1 MKKNLEKVNYKNFTD
16 NRGSF
21 NKFFG
26 TKELSIKNFRIKEI
40 NFVNNLKKYTFRGF
54 HYQREPFNETKL
66 VTVLSGSIIDFGLNL
81 DKKSKYFGKIFQRR
95 ISSKSKFFIK
105 IPNNYAHGYFTLE
118 DKTSVLY
125 FSDNIYNKKKEI
137 SISCYDKKIRF
148 KFKNKIKF
156 ISDKD
161 RNASNLLDL
170 F

>member
-1 MKKNLEKVNYKNFTD
+1 MKNYSYKSIYNYNCKDRNDLYIFINSFYKYLKKMKKNLEKVNYKNFTD

-81 DKKSKYFGKIFQRR
+81 DKKVNILE
-95 ISSKSKFFIK
+95 KFF
-105 IPNNYAHGYFTLE
+105 
-118 DKTSVLY
+118 
-125 FSDNIYNKKKEI
+125 
-137 SISCYDKKIRF
+137 
-148 KFKNKIKF
+148 
-156 ISDKD
+156 KD
-161 RNASNLLDL
+161 EFHQNLNFLL
-170 F
+170 KYQIIMPMAILH